1 MQSLI
6 AEDFKYRIMKNP
18 ITLIITAAL
27 LIVANSAFAQ
37 LPVKPLAPQKKLLES
52 KDPKLAA
59 NKKLVYDMWRE
70 FLEGGHMEVAEKYF
84 AEDYMQH
91 NPTASTGRKAVVEV
105 FSRFTKPQPVVD
117 TIKAKVVSITAEGDL
132 VTLGFVRELSEKE
145 DKTKKYTTT
154 WFDMFRVENGKIA
167 EHWDS
172 ATK

>member
-1 MQSLI
+1 MKTINFAVCTITIMLI
-6 AEDFKYRIMKNP
+6 TTSTY
-18 ITLIITAAL
+18 
-27 LIVANSAFAQ
+27 AQ

-52 KDPKLAA
+52 KDKKLAA

-91 NPTASTGRKAVVEV
+91 NPTAATGRKAVVEF
-105 FSRFTKPQPVVD
+105 FSRFVKPQPIVD
-117 TIKAKVVSITAEGDL
+117 SIKAKVVSITADGDL
-132 VTLGFVRELSEKE
+132 VTLAFVRELTEKD

>member
-1 MQSLI
+1 MKNLTIAICTAASMLI
-6 AEDFKYRIMKNP
+6 A
-18 ITLIITAAL
+18 TL
-27 LIVANSAFAQ
+27 SFAQ

-52 KDPKLAA
+52 KDKKLAA

-91 NPTASTGRKAVVEV
+91 NPTAPTGRKAVVEV
-105 FSRFTKPQPVVD
+105 FSRFTKPQAIVD
-117 TIKAKVVSITAEGDL
+117 TIKAKVVSITADGDL
-132 VTLGFVRELSEKE
+132 VTLAFVRELTEKD

>member
-1 MQSLI
+1 MKPLTIALCTTVSMLI
-6 AEDFKYRIMKNP
+6 ATSSY
-18 ITLIITAAL
+18 
-27 LIVANSAFAQ
+27 AQ

-52 KDPKLAA
+52 KNKKLAA

-91 NPTASTGRKAVVEV
+91 NPTAATGRKAVVEV
-105 FSRFTKPQPVVD
+105 FSRFTKPQPIVD

-132 VTLGFVRELSEKE
+132 VTLGFVRELSEKD

-154 WFDMFRVENGKIA
+154 WFDMFRIENGKIA

>member
-1 MQSLI
+1 MLI
-6 AEDFKYRIMKNP
+6 A
-18 ITLIITAAL
+18 TL
-27 LIVANSAFAQ
+27 SYGQ

-52 KDPKLAA
+52 KDKKLAA

-91 NPTASTGRKAVVEV
+91 NPTAATGRKAVVEF
-105 FSRFTKPQPVVD
+105 FSRFVKPQPIVD
-117 TIKAKVVSITAEGDL
+117 SIKAKVVSITAEGDL
-132 VTLGFVRELSEKE
+132 VTLAFVRELSEKD
-145 DKTKKYTTT
+145 DKTKKYTST